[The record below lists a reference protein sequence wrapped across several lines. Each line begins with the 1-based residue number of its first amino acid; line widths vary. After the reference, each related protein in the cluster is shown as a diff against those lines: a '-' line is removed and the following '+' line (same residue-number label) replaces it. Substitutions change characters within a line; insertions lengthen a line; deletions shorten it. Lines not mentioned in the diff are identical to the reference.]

1 MALYP
6 EDPAESRIQRIE
18 AASAEHYRDPDVM
31 TGSDAGG
38 MRTAVLRMLA
48 AVAVWLGLVAGCTGA
63 PASGPSAGA
72 ADATAQPAQGAAG
85 LRDVRPC
92 PGIAGFS
99 CGSLSVRLDPSGSV
113 PGRLSLRVA
122 VSDVASAPRGV
133 LVFLT
138 GGPGEPGV
146 PFVSRLAGRLGRRC
160 AATGW

>member
-1 MALYP
+1 
-6 EDPAESRIQRIE
+6 
-18 AASAEHYRDPDVM
+18 
-31 TGSDAGG
+31 
-38 MRTAVLRMLA
+38 MRTAVLRTLA
-48 AVAVWLGLVAGCTGA
+48 AVAVLLGLVAGCTGA
-63 PASGPSAGA
+63 PTSGA
-72 ADATAQPAQGAAG
+72 ARPAQPTRPAQQAQGAAG

-122 VSDVASAPRGV
+122 VSDVAAAPRGV

-160 AATGW
+160 ATTGW